1 MNGNN
6 RIIIQQSLK
15 KFGKT
20 NGITGDNSELF
31 ELYTLSL
38 ITKKLKLSFQDL
50 EDSVTDGSLDGGID
64 SFVILIN
71 DNYVPDIYTAEN
83 HKYTNNTITKFI
95 ICQSK
100 QESSFKESPIDKLI
114 VTIAELFNL
123 SNRREDMVDRFNC
136 LLLDKVEI
144 ALKAFEQTILNGGK
158 VEVDY
163 YYVTLAEDTNSLSAS
178 YNSKVKQLKELS
190 KQIFKN
196 DVNFYNFSCEELL
209 QMIRLP
215 MTNEITLQFK
225 DAPLSPSYGD
235 NDNMGYIGLVKL
247 SSFRDF
253 ITDKEGKII
262 DDLFESNIR
271 HFQGDV
277 AVNKGISKT
286 LSDISDRDFW
296 WLNNGITIIAES
308 SNALGSKLKLTNA
321 QIVNGLQTSYCIY
334 NSYKKLEND
343 ERALLVKVIV
353 NTNKD
358 IVDDIIESTNFQN
371 KVTPGTLRATDD
383 IQKDIEQYFLS
394 ENYYYDRR
402 KNYYSNLG
410 KPSKRIFDMRSTA
423 QSIKAILKKE
433 PHLARTSPSSL
444 LTNTTTYKSL
454 FKKDNNYKAY
464 LNCRIILSQIEN
476 CIKKTRP
483 SLDTS
488 LLKYFKMHICLLCAI
503 YLTKNKNFKEEDIYK
518 LHLPVDDMENIF
530 NKVQIVLKDAIDKYN
545 EKDKSENV
553 MNIAKQKTFTE
564 FLINNVSDKELN

>member
-15 KFGKT
+15 KFGET

-50 EDSVTDGSLDGGID
+50 EDSVTDGSLDGGVD

-163 YYVTLAEDTNSLSAS
+163 YYATLAEDTNSLSAS

-209 QMIRLP
+209 
-215 MTNEITLQFK
+215 
-225 DAPLSPSYGD
+225 
-235 NDNMGYIGLVKL
+235 
-247 SSFRDF
+247 
-253 ITDKEGKII
+253 
-262 DDLFESNIR
+262 
-271 HFQGDV
+271 
-277 AVNKGISKT
+277 
-286 LSDISDRDFW
+286 
-296 WLNNGITIIAES
+296 
-308 SNALGSKLKLTNA
+308 
-321 QIVNGLQTSYCIY
+321 
-334 NSYKKLEND
+334 
-343 ERALLVKVIV
+343 
-353 NTNKD
+353 
-358 IVDDIIESTNFQN
+358 
-371 KVTPGTLRATDD
+371 
-383 IQKDIEQYFLS
+383 
-394 ENYYYDRR
+394 
-402 KNYYSNLG
+402 
-410 KPSKRIFDMRSTA
+410 
-423 QSIKAILKKE
+423 
-433 PHLARTSPSSL
+433 
-444 LTNTTTYKSL
+444 
-454 FKKDNNYKAY
+454 
-464 LNCRIILSQIEN
+464 
-476 CIKKTRP
+476 
-483 SLDTS
+483 
-488 LLKYFKMHICLLCAI
+488 
-503 YLTKNKNFKEEDIYK
+503 
-518 LHLPVDDMENIF
+518 
-530 NKVQIVLKDAIDKYN
+530 
-545 EKDKSENV
+545 
-553 MNIAKQKTFTE
+553 
-564 FLINNVSDKELN
+564 